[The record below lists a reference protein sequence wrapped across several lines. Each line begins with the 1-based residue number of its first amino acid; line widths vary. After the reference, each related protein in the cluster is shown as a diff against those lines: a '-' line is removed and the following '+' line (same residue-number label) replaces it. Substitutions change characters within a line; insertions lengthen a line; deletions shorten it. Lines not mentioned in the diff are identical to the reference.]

1 MFQYGIVAN
10 AQKLIVWLNSGEK
23 VYYELNTMP
32 KTTFTESNIVIS
44 TTDASVVYPIS
55 DIKKY
60 TFESSNSSM
69 QNIEGNKDIHVSQNG
84 NIVTIANLKEGS
96 SVKVYSVDGIM
107 VSNYVARA
115 NESLKITLSKFP
127 VGVYL
132 IRTNNITYKITK
144 R

>member
-1 MFQYGIVAN
+1 MSQYGVVAN
-10 AQKLIVWLNSGEK
+10 AQKLIVWLNSGDK

-32 KTTFTESNIVIS
+32 KTTFTESDIVIS
-44 TTDASVVYPIS
+44 TTDASVVYPIN
-55 DIKKY
+55 DVKKY
-60 TFESSNSSM
+60 TFESSSSSI
-69 QNIEGNKDIHVSQNG
+69 QNIDGNKDIHVAQNG

-107 VSNYVARA
+107 VSNYVAHA
-115 NESLKITLSKFP
+115 NEPLKITLSKLP

-132 IRTNNITYKITK
+132 IRTSNITYKITK